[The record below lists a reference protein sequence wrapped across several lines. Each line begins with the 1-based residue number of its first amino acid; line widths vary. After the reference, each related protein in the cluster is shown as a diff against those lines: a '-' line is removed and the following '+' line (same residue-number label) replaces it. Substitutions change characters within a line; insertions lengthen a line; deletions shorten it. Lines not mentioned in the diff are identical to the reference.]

1 MSESRYH
8 KVRSDQVIAVR
19 FRMKASSDEVVAHL
33 LDSVRG
39 TDLSLLKVFGDG
51 DRMYPFEGPDLAWS
65 LSASSWRAELF
76 WRSPTL
82 MSGWRLEV
90 FLKRAEIFLETP
102 GRVRLEIGG
111 GRRNPREAV
120 RGVRRTRPLG
130 AGDEVRTPVD
140 KKS

>member
-1 MSESRYH
+1 MSESRYLT
-8 KVRSDQVIAVR
+8 SPGEQVIAVR
-19 FRMKASSDEVVAHL
+19 FRMKASADEVVARI

-51 DRMYPFEGPDLAWS
+51 DGVYPFEGRNPARS

-76 WRSPTL
+76 WHSPTL
-82 MSGWRLEV
+82 MSGWLLEV
-90 FLKRAEIFLETP
+90 FLKRAEIFLGTP

-111 GRRNPREAV
+111 GQRNPREDV
-120 RGVRRTRPLG
+120 HRVRRARLSG
-130 AGDEVRTPVD
+130 AGDEAPTPLD